1 MAKVTATCTTPPM
14 VCEFSLICCL
24 SPWELRSCD
33 CELPVRE
40 REQTPV
46 WQICHL
52 IRAFC
57 LPDEIHSFL
66 PTVTQQKLKHH
77 LVSNSLDEAAQ
88 QEYFNTVCFQR
99 KRYAKGVSLLFRE
112 TSNCVY
118 RKESAAP
125 DLWAAGG
132 SPAIASVVTGICLSL
147 LWSFYSVYSFPN
159 SPQEENESTW
169 MPCTNKNMQKFPWVH
184 VPTSSWHFAC
194 VGTSEPLMSL
204 GGHMIFPVCAFQ
216 MARLT
221 AEGLLSPPERSLKDI
236 NGNMT
241 IPTSLHGDIWLPTA
255 RLTTTDL
262 RAHYM
267 FLWGDL
273 GVHETPHD
281 LFKDTLDSFMVAVG
295 GI

>member
-1 MAKVTATCTTPPM
+1 MNSLWSAVCHPESSDHVTAS
-14 VCEFSLICCL
+14 FL
-24 SPWELRSCD
+24 SESANKHQSGRFATWSVPSAYLMRFTAS
-33 CELPVRE
+33 
-40 REQTPV
+40 
-46 WQICHL
+46 
-52 IRAFC
+52 
-57 LPDEIHSFL
+57 SFL

-255 RLTTTDL
+255 CLTTTDL